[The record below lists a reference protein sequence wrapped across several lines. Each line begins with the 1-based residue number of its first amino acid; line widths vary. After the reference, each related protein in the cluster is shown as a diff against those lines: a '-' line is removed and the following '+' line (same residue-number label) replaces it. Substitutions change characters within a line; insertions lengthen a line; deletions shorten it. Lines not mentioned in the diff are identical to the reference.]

1 MSKSIKINLDLG
13 DGLGVNQDTKKVGVK
28 YEDNGNIVVDNSET
42 PSENGIYVNDLNG
55 ADGTGGGS
63 QVDGYTVYGGTAI
76 KVSNPSETL
85 TPFPDID
92 RNICQLI
99 FTLGLFWRLRRNAT
113 SIDYTTTTKNV
124 DAMCNEINAPCYYNR
139 YALTSFKPAVGDM
152 IQLVENPNFR
162 TVTYGSSTIAV
173 ENFDRNNLS
182 NMKTRVMFVIKG
194 IRYMK
199 DVDPSLSDY
208 MVNDMT
214 LKCIYSDD
222 VERYTVGEDY
232 PGVYNPMN
240 GEYM

>member
-13 DGLGVNQDTKKVGVK
+13 NGIDVDQSTNKVGVS
-28 YEDNGNIVVDNSET
+28 YENNGNITTESDGLFVD
-42 PSENGIYVNDLNG
+42 DLNG
-55 ADGTGGGS
+55 EDGSGGGS
-63 QVDGYTVYGGTAI
+63 VVDGYTLYNGTAVR
-76 KVSNPSETL
+76 VSNPSETL

-92 RNICQLI
+92 RGVCQMI
-99 FTLGLFWRLRRNAT
+99 FTLGLFWRSRRNAST
-113 SIDYTTTTKNV
+113 IDYSTTTKNV

-139 YALTSFKPAVGDM
+139 YALTSFKPAVGEL
-152 IQLVENPNFR
+152 IQLVENPTFR
-162 TVTYGSSTIAV
+162 TVAYNGSTIAV
-173 ENFDRNNLS
+173 ENFDRNSLS
-182 NMKTRVMFVIKG
+182 SMKTRVMFVIKA

-222 VERYTVGEDY
+222 VERYVVGTDY
-232 PGVYNPMN
+232 MGVYNPQN